1 MAKRLRH
8 RTLTPTPLV
17 QIQVPQPMARC
28 KCLLKISG
36 TGNVEHFS
44 GDQHKPP
51 RCKQGLVVH
60 FGQTVRADIYLA
72 LRLELKA
79 AGIQDTGCYGVIPGK
94 GFYFPCV

>member
-1 MAKRLRH
+1 M
-8 RTLTPTPLV
+8 P
-17 QIQVPQPMARC
+17 
-28 KCLLKISG
+28 LKISS

-72 LRLELKA
+72 WGTFCLGLKIKA
-79 AGIQDTGCYGVIPGK
+79 FPEHKVFGNPVI
-94 GFYFPCV
+94 